1 MAKAKTAWGIDIGQ
15 CALKA
20 LKLVDYCDG
29 SDPQAEAFEIIE
41 HPEILSQPEVDR
53 DQLIR
58 QSLGELLSRHN
69 LSSSRIALSVPGQ
82 SSFTRFFRPPP
93 VDPKGLPRIIQF
105 EAGQQIPF
113 PIDEVI
119 WRWQAFEE
127 KDSPELEVGI
137 FAMKRLDVAEALAHL
152 DAVGIAVNLVQVAPL
167 ALYNFMIYDEQAAPQ
182 GATLL
187 VNIGAD
193 TTDLVV
199 ADGGRIWTRTIQI
212 GGNNFTEALS
222 KSFKLSFGKAE
233 TLKRTAATSKY
244 ARQVF
249 QVMRPVFAD
258 FVQEIQRSV
267 GYYISVHRESK
278 FERLMGLGNGFRLPG
293 LQKFLEQN
301 LNIPVVRI
309 DHYNNLTP
317 AAGANVPLFN
327 EGILSFAAAY
337 GLAIQLLRP
346 VPVST
351 NLLPEDIARRR
362 LWAKKIP
369 WFGAAAAAM
378 LLTLACPTYRSYI
391 DRNAL
396 SDPAKMRRVEAI
408 ASELRENKD
417 SFNTLK
423 EAGVTERRQI
433 EQYVNLQAYRNT
445 LPSIHA
451 FIGRTIRRVT
461 SLEDRQ
467 ALQALQEMLDLYVQ
481 AETDEARSQAGGQIV
496 QIAPAEHRQEVQP
509 VLDAYALASGEEGD
523 QQQRE
528 LAFQRLLELTLQPNS
543 VDVQRMLAEY
553 VQAPDFAARQVIQAY
568 IRDETDRDDRRV
580 MYVWEIDCR
589 YVRDLSAVGRP
600 ASSSSAV
607 STTRRVDGAG
617 GGRQGFEVTLT
628 ASVPATSDDGQAKT
642 IAMID
647 ALDDISQQ
655 VVQDEDLASISIVS
669 FVKQQQA
676 TIMSEVMPGGV
687 RVGELHLMYDPYL
700 PTEEMSGDMFFQ
712 VRWLIAV
719 DDDGLSDIEEQGPTP
734 GAAE

>member
-1 MAKAKTAWGIDIGQ
+1 MARAKTAWGIDIGQ

-20 LKLVDYCDG
+20 LKLVDYGDG

-41 HPEILSQPEVDR
+41 HPEILSQPDVDR
-53 DQLIR
+53 AQLIR

-69 LSSSRIALSVPGQ
+69 LSGSRIALSVPGQ

-127 KDSPELEVGI
+127 EDSPELEVGI

-167 ALYNFMIYDEQAAPQ
+167 ALYNFMIYDEQPAPE

-199 ADGGRIWTRTIQI
+199 ADGGKIWTRTIQI

-309 DHYNNLTP
+309 DHYKNLTP

-362 LWAKKIP
+362 LWAKKLP
-369 WFGAAAAAM
+369 WFGATAAVL
-378 LLTLACPTYRSYI
+378 LLTLACPTYRSYV

-396 SDPAKMRRVEAI
+396 SDPGKMQRVEAI
-408 ASELRENKD
+408 AGELREDRD
-417 SFNTLK
+417 SFNALK

-461 SLEDRQ
+461 SLEDRR
-467 ALQALQEMLDLYVQ
+467 ALQEMLDLYVQ
-481 AETDEARSQAGGQIV
+481 AETDEVRSQAGGQIA

-509 VLDAYALASGEEGD
+509 ALDAYARASGEEGD

-528 LAFQRLLELTLQPNS
+528 LAFQQLFELTWQPDS

-553 VQAPDFAARQVIQAY
+553 VHAPDFASRQAIQAR
-568 IRDETDRDDRRV
+568 IQGNTHRDNRRV
-580 MYVWEIDCR
+580 MYVWQIDCR
-589 YVRDLSAVGRP
+589 YVRDVSAVGRP

-607 STTRRVDGAG
+607 STTRQVDGAG

-628 ASVPATSDDGQAKT
+628 ASVPATSGDGQAKT

-676 TIMSEVMPGGV
+676 TSMSEAMPGGV
-687 RVGELHLMYDPYL
+687 RVGELHLMHDPYL
-700 PTEEMSGDMFFQ
+700 PTEEMSDDMFFQ